1 MKTFSKFKTLFI
13 IILAGIIFN
22 ACSNDDLINHSDT
35 DTSLRSTD
43 NPLVGKWK
51 MTSAITSDTVSY
63 YFVFTAYHTVSEY
76 SVGAHIIGGG
86 FDPDRVEIHFV
97 NAIYLH
103 TDTHFTVN
111 GFEQPYWVDGNNLIL
126 KSTSGYDTYIRCE
139 EEDNPFIGKW
149 EMVSRVGDYMRYNYL
164 VFSNEKASM
173 YLIEESDPSNI
184 QYHYQDLDYTYN
196 NTNFTVFAWGIRNKR
211 SYNIVDN
218 QLIIDYPTYQE
229 VYTKVE

>member
-35 DTSLRSTD
+35 DTSLRSTH
-43 NPLVGKWK
+43 NPLLGKWK
-51 MTSAITSDTVSY
+51 MTSAITSDTAY
-63 YFVFTAYHTVSEY
+63 FYFVFTDHTVSEY
-76 SVGAHIIGGG
+76 SVGAHMIEGG

-97 NAIYLH
+97 NATYLH
-103 TDTHFTVN
+103 TNTHFTVN

-126 KSTSGYDTYIRCE
+126 KSISGYDTYIRCE

-149 EMVSRVGDYMRYNYL
+149 EMVSTIGENTGYYYL
-164 VFSNEKASM
+164 VFSNEKTSE
-173 YLIEESDPSNI
+173 YLIEESNPNHI

-196 NTNFTVFAWGIRNKR
+196 NTHFTAFDWGMRYKR
-211 SYNIVDN
+211 PYRIVNN
-218 QLIIDYPTYQE
+218 QLIIDYPTHQE